1 METEYQDLTVEEV
14 KQYMKKNRDDQYQLI
29 DVRWLE
35 EYTEEHL
42 PGSVLIT
49 LDELEERAAEISF
62 DKDIIFYCLSGRR
75 SVAASILIG
84 SNPDFSAKIY
94 NMLGGILAWDG
105 QCLPDI
111 PDIKV
116 FGLSGSEEEQ
126 LYQAMNLEKGAHIFY
141 EQITKKLQDT
151 KVMDTIS
158 TLVKAEEVHAKMIY
172 SFWAKTQENPPS
184 FEALYDSLSGDIL
197 EGGKSVEELIDQ
209 LAKTE
214 NSCHDILEMA
224 MMIECSAYDLYRTM
238 AHLKKN
244 TSLEEPFLHLCQS
257 EKSHMRLA
265 VDALATCK

>member
-1 METEYQDLTVEEV
+1 MEKEYQDITVNEV
-14 KQYMKKNRDDQYQLI
+14 KEYMKKHREDHYQLI
-29 DVRWLE
+29 DVRWEE

-49 LDELEERAAEISF
+49 LDELEERISEISLE
-62 DKDIIFYCLSGRR
+62 KDIIFYCLSGRR
-75 SVAASILIG
+75 SVAASLLIG

-116 FGLSGSEEEQ
+116 FGISGSDEEM

-141 EQITKKLQDT
+141 EQVVEKLHDT
-151 KVMDTIS
+151 EVMDTIA
-158 TLVKAEEVHAKMIY
+158 TLVHAEEVHAKMIY
-172 SFWAKTQENPPS
+172 SFWEKTQTNPPS
-184 FEALYDSLSGDIL
+184 FETLYDSLPGDIL
-197 EGGKSVEELIDQ
+197 EGGKTVEELTDK
-209 LAKTE
+209 LAGTE
-214 NSCHDILEMA
+214 NRCKDVLEMA

-238 AHLKKN
+238 AHMKKN
-244 TSLEEPFLHLCQS
+244 TSLEKPFLHLCQS

-265 VDALATCK
+265 IEALAKCN